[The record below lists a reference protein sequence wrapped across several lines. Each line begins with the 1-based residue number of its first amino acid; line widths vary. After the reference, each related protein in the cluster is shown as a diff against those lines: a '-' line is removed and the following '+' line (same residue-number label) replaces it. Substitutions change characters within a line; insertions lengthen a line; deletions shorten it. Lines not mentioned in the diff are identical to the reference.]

1 MRGRVVVAIAVMAVL
16 LAASVASAA
25 DDKKEGQ
32 TLAGVKVLCVVV
44 QETSSDLVTA
54 GVSQESLRTA
64 VERRLRNADIQL
76 ATDEQ
81 FGNTPG
87 MPFLHV
93 VVTALP
99 VKLGPGNAAG
109 YAAYVRLSFNQPVR
123 LARTPN
129 LATSAETWSLG
140 KLVTTE
146 TMGELWGAVFDQTN
160 SFTNAYADANPPK
173 EGR

>member
-1 MRGRVVVAIAVMAVL
+1 MAVMAVL

-25 DDKKEGQ
+25 ENKDTKKEGQ

-44 QETSSDLVTA
+44 EETSSDLIAA

-99 VKLGPGNAAG
+99 VKLGPSNALG
-109 YAAYVRLSFNQPVR
+109 YAAYVRFSFNQPVR

-129 LATSAETWSLG
+129 LPTSAETWSLG

-146 TMGELWGAVFDQTN
+146 TMAELWGAVFDHTN
-160 SFTNAYADANPPK
+160 SFTSAYTDANPPK
-173 EGR
+173 EER